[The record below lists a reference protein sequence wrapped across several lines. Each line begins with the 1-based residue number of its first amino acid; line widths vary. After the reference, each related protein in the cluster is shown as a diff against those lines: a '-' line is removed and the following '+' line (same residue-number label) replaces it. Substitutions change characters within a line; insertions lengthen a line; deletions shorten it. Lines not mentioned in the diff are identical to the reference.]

1 MGFQKAGRAAPDS
14 PGNGPLELSS
24 YGGVD
29 LQANIP
35 NQGPAQGKFRNPRA
49 VLEAKRELLREAV
62 HEACG
67 FIRLHA
73 ETCQLNA
80 EAGDDAGAIYS
91 LGRLIAFAKF
101 AAKSG
106 NDLRAIRDEDASN
119 KEAGQ

>member
-1 MGFQKAGRAAPDS
+1 MTRNATNPASAAAPTGSGDECLLGSEQSPDS
-14 PGNGPLELSS
+14 TLRQNL
-24 YGGVD
+24 
-29 LQANIP
+29 
-35 NQGPAQGKFRNPRA
+35 QGKFRNPRA
-49 VLEAKRELLREAV
+49 VRAAKRELLREAV

-80 EAGDDAGAIYS
+80 EAGDDTGASYS

>member
-1 MGFQKAGRAAPDS
+1 MTLHMKNPTAGGAAGLDKTSSLPGRNDGS
-14 PGNGPLELSS
+14 PNAPEIAPS
-24 YGGVD
+24 
-29 LQANIP
+29 QAEIL
-35 NQGPAQGKFRNPRA
+35 RNPRA
-49 VLEAKRELLREAV
+49 VREAKLELLREAV
-62 HEACG
+62 HEA

-80 EAGDDAGAIYS
+80 EAGDDTGAIYS

-106 NDLRAIRDEDASN
+106 NDLRAILDEDASN

>member
-1 MGFQKAGRAAPDS
+1 MTFAAKGS
-14 PGNGPLELSS
+14 PPWHGGDPLELSS
-24 YGGVD
+24 LGGVD
-29 LQANIP
+29 LQATIP
-35 NQGPAQGKFRNPRA
+35 NAQAQGKFRNPRA
-49 VLEAKRELLREAV
+49 VREAKRELLREAV

-80 EAGDDAGAIYS
+80 EAGDDTGAIYS

-106 NDLRAIRDEDASN
+106 NDRSAIRDEDASN

>member
-1 MGFQKAGRAAPDS
+1 LNCAPKNTAAGGAAGFDKTSLPGRNDETSSAP
-14 PGNGPLELSS
+14 EIATA
-24 YGGVD
+24 
-29 LQANIP
+29 QAQI
-35 NQGPAQGKFRNPRA
+35 ARNPRA
-49 VLEAKRELLREAV
+49 VKEARLELLREAI
-62 HEACG
+62 HESCG

-80 EAGDDAGAIYS
+80 EAGDDTGAIYS

>member
-1 MGFQKAGRAAPDS
+1 MNFTVKGPP
-14 PGNGPLELSS
+14 PGHEGGPLELSS

-29 LQANIP
+29 LQADIP
-35 NQGPAQGKFRNPRA
+35 NEAQAQGKFRNPHA
-49 VLEAKRELLREAV
+49 VREAKRELLREAV

-80 EAGDDAGAIYS
+80 EAGDDTGAIYS